1 MGGSSFGVGVPGSCG
16 PSAYGGPVVIGLSA
30 LAGFVVSTVLWL
42 LLRPSFAAP
51 ALLRTN
57 YREIEVP
64 VAGGIVIAASAV
76 FAEAARA
83 AFNIATGDDGGVG
96 DPERAAVLFAA
107 VGFCLLGVFD
117 DLAGDAEAKGFRGHL
132 AAFGRGR
139 LTTGGLK
146 LFGGAAIALV
156 AVAAGREVSLGRLMA
171 DAALVALAA
180 NLGNLFDRAPGRVTK
195 FALVGFAALL
205 AATGAPALL
214 AASAV
219 VMGAGAGTLVPDL
232 RERVMLGDAGANVL
246 GAVAGLAVVLATGPL
261 VRTIVLVVVVL
272 LNLASEVVSFSRV
285 IASVAPL
292 RLFDR
297 LGRVRVQVTPSVRG

>member
-1 MGGSSFGVGVPGSCG
+1 M
-16 PSAYGGPVVIGLSA
+16 VVGLSA
-30 LAGFVVSTVLWL
+30 VAGFAVATVLWL
-42 LLRPSFAAP
+42 LLRPSFASP
-51 ALLRTN
+51 SLLRTN
-57 YREIEVP
+57 YRGAEVP
-64 VAGGIVIAASAV
+64 VAGGIVIAASV
-76 FAEAARA
+76 VVAEAVRA
-83 AFNIATGDDGGVG
+83 AYNVATGDDGGVG

-132 AAFGRGR
+132 AALARGR

-146 LFGGAAIALV
+146 LFGGAAAAVI
-156 AVAAGREVSLGRLMA
+156 AVAAGREVSLARLLA

-180 NLGNLFDRAPGRVTK
+180 NLGNLFDRAPGRVSK
-195 FALVGFAALL
+195 YALVSFVALL

-246 GAVAGLAVVLATGPL
+246 GAVVGLAVVLATAPL
-261 VRTIVLVVVVL
+261 TRTVVLMVVLV
-272 LNLASEVVSFSRV
+272 LNLTSEVVSFSRV
-285 IASVAPL
+285 IARVAPL
-292 RLFDR
+292 RFFDR
-297 LGRVRVQVTPSVRG
+297 IGRLRVETSPPVRG

>member
-1 MGGSSFGVGVPGSCG
+1 MVVALSAFAGFAVAAVLWMLLQPSFGA
-16 PSAYGGPVVIGLSA
+16 PS
-30 LAGFVVSTVLWL
+30 
-42 LLRPSFAAP
+42 
-51 ALLRTN
+51 LLRTN
-57 YREIEVP
+57 YRGIDVP
-64 VAGGIVIAASAV
+64 VAGGIVIAASVV

-83 AFNIATGDDGGVG
+83 AYNIATGDDGGAG

-117 DLAGDAEAKGFRGHL
+117 DLAGNADAKGFRGHL
-132 AAFGRGR
+132 AALARGR

-146 LFGGAAIALV
+146 LFGGAAVAVI
-156 AVAAGREVSLGRLMA
+156 AVAAGREVSLERLMA

-180 NLGNLFDRAPGRVTK
+180 NLANLFDRAPGRVTK
-195 FALVGFAALL
+195 FALVSFGALL

-219 VMGAGAGTLVPDL
+219 VVGAGAGTLVPDL

-246 GAVAGLAVVLATGPL
+246 GAVVGLAVVLTTAPMT
-261 VRTIVLVVVVL
+261 RTIVLVVVL
-272 LNLASEVVSFSRV
+272 ILNVASEVVSFSRV
-285 IASVAPL
+285 IARVPPL

-297 LGRVRVQVTPSVRG
+297 LGRNPAESSRSVRG

>member
-1 MGGSSFGVGVPGSCG
+1 MQPRAPTVAS
-16 PSAYGGPVVIGLSA
+16 VVVGLSA
-30 LAGFVVSTVLWL
+30 LAGFAVATVLWML
-42 LLRPSFAAP
+42 LQPSFAAP
-51 ALLRTN
+51 SLLRTN
-57 YREIEVP
+57 YRDIDVP
-64 VAGGIVIAASAV
+64 VAGGIVIAASVV

-83 AFNIATGDDGGVG
+83 AYNVATGDDGGVG

-107 VGFCLLGVFD
+107 VGFCVLGVFD

-132 AAFGRGR
+132 AAFARGR

-146 LFGGAAIALV
+146 LFGGAAVAVV
-156 AVAAGREVSLGRLMA
+156 AVAAGREVSLARLLA

-195 FALVGFAALL
+195 VALVSFGALL

-219 VMGAGAGTLVPDL
+219 VIGAGAGTLMPDL

-246 GAVAGLAVVLATGPL
+246 GAVVGLAVVLSTTPL
-261 VRTIVLVVVVL
+261 TRTIVLVAVL
-272 LNLASEVVSFSRV
+272 ILNLLSEVVSFSRV
-285 IASVAPL
+285 IARVPPL
-292 RLFDR
+292 RFFDR
-297 LGRVRVQVTPSVRG
+297 FGRLPAETGPSVRG

>member
-1 MGGSSFGVGVPGSCG
+1 M
-16 PSAYGGPVVIGLSA
+16 VVGLSA
-30 LAGFVVSTVLWL
+30 LAGFAVATVLWML
-42 LLRPSFAAP
+42 LQPSFAAP
-51 ALLRTN
+51 SLLRTN
-57 YREIEVP
+57 YRDIDVP
-64 VAGGIVIAASAV
+64 VAGGIVIAASVV

-83 AFNIATGDDGGVG
+83 AYNVATGDDGGVG

-107 VGFCLLGVFD
+107 VGFCVLGVFD

-132 AAFGRGR
+132 AAFARGR

-146 LFGGAAIALV
+146 LFGGAAVAVV
-156 AVAAGREVSLGRLMA
+156 AVAAGREVSLARLLA

-195 FALVGFAALL
+195 VALVSFGALL

-219 VMGAGAGTLVPDL
+219 VIGAGAGTLMPDL

-246 GAVAGLAVVLATGPL
+246 GAVVGLAVVLSTTPL
-261 VRTIVLVVVVL
+261 TRTIVLVAVL
-272 LNLASEVVSFSRV
+272 ILNLLSEVVSFSRV
-285 IASVAPL
+285 IARVPPL
-292 RLFDR
+292 RFFDR
-297 LGRVRVQVTPSVRG
+297 FGRLPAETGPSVRG

>member
-1 MGGSSFGVGVPGSCG
+1 MVVALSAFAGFAVAAVLWMLLQPSFGA
-16 PSAYGGPVVIGLSA
+16 PS
-30 LAGFVVSTVLWL
+30 
-42 LLRPSFAAP
+42 
-51 ALLRTN
+51 LLRTN
-57 YREIEVP
+57 YRGIEVP
-64 VAGGIVIAASAV
+64 VAGGIVIAASVV

-83 AFNIATGDDGGVG
+83 AYNIATGDDGGVG

-117 DLAGDAEAKGFRGHL
+117 DLAGDADAKGFRGHL
-132 AAFGRGR
+132 AALARGR

-146 LFGGAAIALV
+146 LFGGAAVAVI
-156 AVAAGREVSLGRLMA
+156 AVAAGREVSLERLMA

-180 NLGNLFDRAPGRVTK
+180 NLANLFDRAPGRVTK
-195 FALVGFAALL
+195 FTLVSFAALL

-219 VMGAGAGTLVPDL
+219 VIGAGAGTLVPDL

-246 GAVAGLAVVLATGPL
+246 GAVVGLAVVLTTGPL
-261 VRTIVLVVVVL
+261 TRTIVLVVVLV
-272 LNLASEVVSFSRV
+272 LNLVSEVISFSRV
-285 IASVAPL
+285 IQRVPPL

-297 LGRVRVQVTPSVRG
+297 LGRISVEGTSSVRG

>member
-1 MGGSSFGVGVPGSCG
+1 VTRVVVALSAFAGFAVAAVLWMLLQPSFG
-16 PSAYGGPVVIGLSA
+16 
-30 LAGFVVSTVLWL
+30 
-42 LLRPSFAAP
+42 AP
-51 ALLRTN
+51 ALLRKN
-57 YREIEVP
+57 YREIDVP
-64 VAGGIVIAASAV
+64 VAGGIVIAASVV

-83 AFNIATGDDGGVG
+83 AYNVATGDDGGVG
-96 DPERAAVLFAA
+96 DPERAAVLVAA

-117 DLAGDAEAKGFRGHL
+117 DLAGGADAKGFRGHL
-132 AAFGRGR
+132 GALARGR

-146 LFGGAAIALV
+146 LFGGAAVAVI
-156 AVAAGREVSLGRLMA
+156 AVAAGREVSLVRLIA

-195 FALVGFAALL
+195 YALVTFGALL

-219 VMGAGAGTLVPDL
+219 VIGAGAGTLMPDL

-246 GAVAGLAVVLATGPL
+246 GAVLGLAVVLSTSPL
-261 VRTIVLVVVVL
+261 TRTVVL
-272 LNLASEVVSFSRV
+272 IVVFVLNLASEVVSFSRV
-285 IASVAPL
+285 IDRVPPL

-297 LGRVRVQVTPSVRG
+297 LGRIPATTSQAGE